1 MASSD
6 QSSKIDLM
14 IEEGIKSK
22 KIEALLAKKIYKI
35 SKIYEKEISNMF
47 DLPEDLTKL
56 KAPKLRAQN
65 LANYTY
71 ALIERFLL
79 DLWNMKDIDV
89 VLNCIREISTLK
101 DGYKKFDIDFATKKK
116 FMNYKVFYKLI
127 SQPSFHKFALNA
139 V

>member
-47 DLPEDLTKL
+47 DLPEDLT
-56 KAPKLRAQN
+56 
-65 LANYTY
+65 
-71 ALIERFLL
+71 
-79 DLWNMKDIDV
+79 
-89 VLNCIREISTLK
+89 
-101 DGYKKFDIDFATKKK
+101 
-116 FMNYKVFYKLI
+116 
-127 SQPSFHKFALNA
+127 
-139 V
+139 

>member
-22 KIEALLAKKIYKI
+22 KIEALLTKKIHKI

-56 KAPKLRAQN
+56 KTPKLRAQN
-65 LANYTY
+65 LTNYTY
-71 ALIERFLL
+71 ALIERLL
-79 DLWNMKDIDV
+79 FDLWNMKDIEV
-89 VLNCIREISTLK
+89 VLNCIR
-101 DGYKKFDIDFATKKK
+101 
-116 FMNYKVFYKLI
+116 
-127 SQPSFHKFALNA
+127 
-139 V
+139 